1 MSTPHRPPNGRYD
14 QYASAPEK
22 ARDMSRPLPSWL
34 SWTVLIVFAAA
45 LVVAYFVVPVPLWIV
60 GLYAVLSLIAF
71 AAYGIDKSAARKNR
85 QRISEDTLLA
95 LGLIGGWP
103 GALVAQQVFRHKTRK
118 RSFRRMF
125 WVTVVVN
132 LAALGGVIALA
143 VVNGWDLNAPWEF
156 VTSLFG

>member
-1 MSTPHRPPNGRYD
+1 MPAPTRPPNGRYD
-14 QYASAPEK
+14 QSATAPGK
-22 ARDMSRPLPSWL
+22 SRDMSRPLPSGL

-45 LVVAYFVVPVPLWIV
+45 MAVSYFVGWVPLWIV
-60 GLYAVLSLIAF
+60 GLYALLSVIAF
-71 AAYGIDKSAARKNR
+71 AAYGIDKSAARQNR
-85 QRISEDTLLA
+85 QRISEDTLLT

-103 GALVAQQVFRHKTRK
+103 GALMAQQLFRHKTRK

-132 LAALGGVIALA
+132 VLALGGIIALA
-143 VVNGWDLNAPWEF
+143 VVNGWDLNAPWEY

>member
-1 MSTPHRPPNGRYD
+1 M
-14 QYASAPEK
+14 A
-22 ARDMSRPLPSWL
+22 RPLPSGL
-34 SWTVLIVFAAA
+34 SWTVLIGFAAA
-45 LVVAYFVVPVPLWIV
+45 LAVAYFVVPVPLWIV

-71 AAYGIDKSAARKNR
+71 AAYGIDKSAARKNA
-85 QRISEDTLLA
+85 QRVSEDTLLT

-132 LAALGGVIALA
+132 VLALGGVIALA
-143 VVNGWDLNAPWEF
+143 VANGWNLNAPWEW
-156 VTSLFG
+156 VAGLLG